1 LSASN
6 TDTAKKPRGQCPL
19 SEPSIDLWDGLLAR
33 KAETAGAKFKTFG
46 NSSCPLYINGL
57 QLA

>member
-33 KAETAGAKFKTFG
+33 KAETAGAKFK
-46 NSSCPLYINGL
+46 NYEPKPEL
-57 QLA
+57 